1 MFRRHVSFHSPRL
14 DSAVLVLL
22 GVALMSWLSPQV
34 WMFQGDLPITPQSL
48 MVVLWGVLWG
58 WQTGTA
64 AVVLY
69 LVAGGMGAPV
79 FADGASGWVHFKGS
93 TAGFLFAF
101 PVGAL
106 MAGWAA
112 EHVRRFKYGAS
123 ALLMLLGQLAVV
135 LLGLGWQRGIVPVEA
150 SWAETLTSLV
160 PALLVKSALGALITV
175 FVGRAL
181 TGHKV
186 NEASSSGPEE

>member
-79 FADGASGWVHFKGS
+79 FADGASGWV
-93 TAGFLFAF
+93 LFAF

-123 ALLMLLGQLAVV
+123 ALLMLSGQLAVV

-150 SWAETLTSLV
+150 TWAETLTRLA

-175 FVGRAL
+175 LVGRAL

-186 NEASSSGPEE
+186 NEALSSGPKE